1 MATLFIISGCNGA
14 GKTTVSRSILPS
26 FNCNVYVN
34 ADEIAAELS
43 PGNPESAA
51 IEAGRIMLQRIDKL
65 LLDKTTFA
73 IETTL
78 ATRSYKNL
86 VDRAHAAGYM
96 VVLAYFWLD
105 SPYTAMLRVEER
117 VREGGHNIP
126 EDVIYRRYYL
136 GIRNLFEI
144 FMPIVDYWVLY
155 DNNAEPTH
163 IADSLYVSD
172 REKFNKVRRLCQIR
186 I

>member
-51 IEAGRIMLQRIDKL
+51 IEAGRIMLQRID
-65 LLDKTTFA
+65 
-73 IETTL
+73 
-78 ATRSYKNL
+78 NL

-105 SPYTAMLRVEER
+105 SPYTAMLRVKER

-126 EDVIYRRYYL
+126 KDVIYRRYYL

-163 IADSLYVSD
+163 IADTLYVSD
-172 REKFNKVRRLCQIR
+172 REKFNKVEDYAR
-186 I
+186 